1 MEKIFNR
8 FGWFLCDTRGSAVV
22 SPLYD
27 GISTVGPIAISVCLI
42 LSIFWGIFLGVK
54 YAKAEDPGEKENLH
68 KILVNFC
75 IGAVAVIVLIA
86 IVYAIRG
93 PLVALIDSE

>member
-1 MEKIFNR
+1 MTNLLSKIKSFVLE
-8 FGWFLCDTRGSAVV
+8 GGDDVV

-27 GISTVGPIAISVCLI
+27 GITIVGPYAISVCLI

-54 YAKAEDPGEKENLH
+54 YAKAEDPSEKENLH

-75 IGAVAVIVLIA
+75 IGAVTVIILIA

-93 PLVALIDSE
+93 PLVRLIDG

>member
-1 MEKIFNR
+1 MNKFLS
-8 FGWFLCDTRGSAVV
+8 FFKSFLCNGDDVV

-27 GISTVGPIAISVCLI
+27 GITLIGPYAISVCLV

-54 YAKAEDPGEKENLH
+54 YAKAEDPSEKDNLH

-75 IGAVAVIVLIA
+75 IGAITVIILIA
-86 IVYAIRG
+86 IIYAIRG
-93 PLVALIDSE
+93 PLAKFVDG

>member
-1 MEKIFNR
+1 MIN
-8 FGWFLCDTRGSAVV
+8 FLMRVKSFILSEGDDVV
-22 SPLYD
+22 SPIYD
-27 GISTVGPIAISVCLI
+27 GITMIGPIAISVCLI

-75 IGAVAVIVLIA
+75 IGAVTVLILIA
-86 IVYAIRG
+86 IVYAIRA
-93 PLVALIDSE
+93 PLARFIES

>member
-1 MEKIFNR
+1 MTNLLSKIKSFVLS
-8 FGWFLCDTRGSAVV
+8 GGDDVV

-27 GISTVGPIAISVCLI
+27 GITIIGPYAISVCLL

-75 IGAVAVIVLIA
+75 IGAVSVLILIA
-86 IVYAIRG
+86 ILYAIRE
-93 PLVALIDSE
+93 PLVALIDS

>member
-1 MEKIFNR
+1 MVE
-8 FGWFLCDTRGSAVV
+8 FLLKVKSFILSEGDDVV

-27 GISTVGPIAISVCLI
+27 GITLIGPYAISVCLV

-54 YAKAEDPGEKENLH
+54 YAKADDPGEKENLH

-75 IGAVAVIVLIA
+75 IGAFAVLVLIG
-86 IVYAIRG
+86 IVYAIRE
-93 PLVALIDSE
+93 PLVRFIDG

>member
-1 MEKIFNR
+1 MINFLSKIRSFILSE
-8 FGWFLCDTRGSAVV
+8 GDEVV

-27 GISTVGPIAISVCLI
+27 GITLIGPYALSVCLV

-68 KILVNFC
+68 KVLVNFI
-75 IGAVAVIVLIA
+75 IGAVTILILIA
-86 IVYAIRG
+86 VVYAIRE
-93 PLVALIDSE
+93 PLVRFIDSN

>member
-1 MEKIFNR
+1 MNKFLS
-8 FGWFLCDTRGSAVV
+8 FFKSFLCDGDDVV

-27 GISTVGPIAISVCLI
+27 GITLIGPYAISVCLV

-54 YAKAEDPGEKENLH
+54 YAKAEDPSEKDNLH

-75 IGAVAVIVLIA
+75 IGAITVIILIA
-86 IVYAIRG
+86 IIYAIRG
-93 PLVALIDSE
+93 PLAKFVDG

>member
-1 MEKIFNR
+1 MVKLLSKIRNYILAE
-8 FGWFLCDTRGSAVV
+8 GEEVV

-27 GISTVGPIAISVCLI
+27 GITLIGPYAISVCAL

-68 KILVNFC
+68 KVLVNFC
-75 IGAVAVIVLIA
+75 IGAVTVIALIA
-86 IVYAIRG
+86 IIYAIRK
-93 PLVALIDSE
+93 PLVAFIESD

>member
-1 MEKIFNR
+1 MIK
-8 FGWFLCDTRGSAVV
+8 FLSRIKSFILSEGEDVI

-27 GISTVGPIAISVCLI
+27 GITLIGPYAISVCLI

-75 IGAVAVIVLIA
+75 IGAVTILILIA
-86 IVYAIRG
+86 IIYAIRG
-93 PLVALIDSE
+93 PLARFIDG

>member
-1 MEKIFNR
+1 MIK
-8 FGWFLCDTRGSAVV
+8 FLSQIKFFMLSEGDDVV

-27 GISTVGPIAISVCLI
+27 GISLIGPYAISVCLI

-68 KILVNFC
+68 KVLINFI
-75 IGAVAVIVLIA
+75 IGAVTVLVLIA
-86 IVYAIRG
+86 VVYAIRE
-93 PLVALIDSE
+93 PLARMIDG

>member
-1 MEKIFNR
+1 MNKFLSKITL
-8 FGWFLCDTRGSAVV
+8 FLLAEGDEVV

-27 GISTVGPIAISVCLI
+27 GITIVGPIAISVCLI

-75 IGAVAVIVLIA
+75 IGAVTVLILIG
-86 IVYAIRG
+86 IVYGIRG
-93 PLVALIDSE
+93 PLVEFIED

>member
-1 MEKIFNR
+1 MIKLFSVIKSFILSE
-8 FGWFLCDTRGSAVV
+8 GDDVV

-27 GISTVGPIAISVCLI
+27 GITLIGPYAISVCLV

-68 KILVNFC
+68 KVLVNFC
-75 IGAVAVIVLIA
+75 IGAVTVLILIA
-86 IVYAIRG
+86 IVYAIRE
-93 PLVALIDSE
+93 PLARFIDG